1 MHQSL
6 LALEYIH
13 NLNILHRDIKPSNL
27 FISTRSSKLR
37 VIRITFRL
45 EILGLLRKIMVR
57 IILGSELHFTFLQK
71 LSAMKHILR
80 RLIYGV

>member
-1 MHQSL
+1 LHQSL

-27 FISTRSSKLR
+27 FISTRSSKLK
-37 VIRITFRL
+37 VIKITFRL
-45 EILGLLRKIMVR
+45 ETLGLLRKIMVR
-57 IILGSELHFTFLQK
+57 IILGSELHFIFLLK

-80 RLIYGV
+80 KLIYGV